1 MKRTQIQLDEAIYHL
16 AKNRAYSEGRS
27 MSALIRDAVA
37 EYLVEPKESK
47 RKLTISDFSFIGSGR
62 SDPSDP
68 RSLSVH
74 HDEVWDEDW
83 RD

>member
-1 MKRTQIQLDEAIYHL
+1 MKRTQIQLDEAMYHL

-37 EYLVEPKESK
+37 EYLVEPKGSK

-62 SDPSDP
+62 SKPTDP
-68 RSLSVH
+68 RPLSVR
-74 HDEVWDEDW
+74 HDEALAEDYLH
-83 RD
+83 